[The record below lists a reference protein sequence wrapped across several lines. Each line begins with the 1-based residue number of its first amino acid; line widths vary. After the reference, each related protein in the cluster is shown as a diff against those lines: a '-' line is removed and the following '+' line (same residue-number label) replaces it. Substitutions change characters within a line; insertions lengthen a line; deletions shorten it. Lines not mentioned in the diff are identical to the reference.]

1 MAVSQRI
8 TAKNIVFKIGV
19 TDYAC
24 DVNALSL
31 TLNDAPGDVMT
42 FCEVRTGG
50 IWNLQLDGIASGDAA
65 SLYQI
70 LWANFGTEV
79 AFTIATHGNAV
90 ATASQPHYT
99 GTAVFDQVPPLD
111 LSSGE
116 VVKFSV
122 TLSVKN
128 STHSPSSTPPVYY
141 GVTKKTSA

>member
-8 TAKNIVFKIGV
+8 TAKNIVFKIATV
-19 TDYAC
+19 DYAC
-24 DVNALSL
+24 DVSALSL

-65 SLYQI
+65 SLFQI
-70 LWANFGTEV
+70 LLANFGTEV
-79 AFTIATHGNAV
+79 AFVVAPHGNAT

-99 GTAVFDQVPPLD
+99 GTVIFDQLPPID

-128 STHSPSSTPPVYY
+128 ATHTPSATPPVYY
-141 GVTKKTSA
+141 GLTKKTSA